1 MDISNTPSLIFV
13 TTAIPLVTALFI
25 MFSGKRPNIRET
37 WAVIGA
43 ALTFMSVVNLLPL
56 VLSGGNPEHT
66 FFTIYSGV
74 SVKFRLDGMGLL
86 FAGTSSF
93 LWILAAFYCVGYMR
107 GLNEHA
113 QTRFYVC
120 YAISVGGA
128 MGAAF
133 AGNLFTLYLFYEI
146 VSIATYPLVM
156 HHQDKEGY
164 EGGQKYIV
172 YLFFTSKAFLLTGM
186 VLLYMQCGT
195 LDFNATGVMDGI
207 FPAGASKPLVIVVYL
222 MFLFGFAKS
231 GIMPLHNW
239 LPSAM
244 VAPTPVSALLHAVVV
259 VKVGVF
265 STVRVMLSVF
275 GTQLLADTGMGI
287 FTAYFV
293 SFTIITAS
301 IIALTKTN
309 LKARLAYST
318 VSQLS
323 YIILGSAMLAPSS
336 VTGGLIHIT
345 NHAFSKIT
353 LFFCAGAI
361 FVASGKKDI
370 SEMGG
375 LAKRMPL
382 TMVAFAVASLSMIGV
397 PPVSGFVTKWYLAVG
412 AMDIH
417 NWIILTVLLVSSL
430 LNAGYFVPVVI
441 QAFFGKPLPEDEDK
455 TDNLEKRPLI
465 MFMVVPLVITAIFS
479 VAFGFYPDLFL
490 KIIGSVDT
498 TFFATILKSVAGS

>member
-13 TTAIPLVTALFI
+13 TTAIPMVTALFI
-25 MFSGKRPNIRET
+25 MFSGKRPNIRES

-43 ALTFMSVVNLLPL
+43 VLTFLSVVNLLPL
-56 VLSGGNPEHT
+56 VFQGVHPEHT
-66 FFTIYSGV
+66 FFTLYSGI

-156 HHQDKEGY
+156 HHQDEEGY
-164 EGGQKYIV
+164 EGGKKYIV
-172 YLFFTSKAFLLTGM
+172 YLFFSSKAFLLTGM

-195 LDFNATGVMDGI
+195 LDFDGLGIVNGI
-207 FPAGASKPLVIVVYL
+207 FPEGASKPLVIVIYL

-265 STVRVMLSVF
+265 STSRVMLSVF
-275 GTQLLADTGMGI
+275 GTQLLSDTGLGI

-301 IIALTKTN
+301 VIALTKTN

-318 VSQLS
+318 ISQLS
-323 YIILGSAMLAPSS
+323 YILLGVAMLSPNS

-370 SEMGG
+370 REMGG

-382 TMVAFAVASLSMIGV
+382 TMVAFTLASFSMIGV
-397 PPVSGFVTKWYLAVG
+397 PPVSGFVTKWYLAIG

-417 NWIILTVLLVSSL
+417 NWIILTILMVSSL
-430 LNAGYFVPVVI
+430 LNAGYFVPIVI
-441 QAFFGKPLPEDEDK
+441 QGFFGKPLPEDEGVN
-455 TDNLEKRPLI
+455 DNLEKNTLI
-465 MFMVVPLVITAIFS
+465 MFMVVPLMITALFS

-490 KIIGSVDT
+490 RIIGAVDT
-498 TFFATILKSVAGS
+498 NFFAIILKSVVGS

>member
-1 MDISNTPSLIFV
+1 MIETTPGMLIL
-13 TTAIPLVTALFI
+13 TAIIPMVTALLV
-25 MFSGKRPNIRET
+25 MVSGKRPNVREA
-37 WAVIGA
+37 WSVVGAV
-43 ALTFMSVVNLLPL
+43 LTFASVVNLAPA
-56 VLSGGNPEHT
+56 VLSGGELRYTYAEILPG
-66 FFTIYSGV
+66 I
-74 SVKFRLDGMGLL
+74 SVTLKLDGLGLL

-120 YAISVGGA
+120 YAAAVGGA

-146 VSIATYPLVM
+146 VSVVTYPLVM
-156 HHQDKEGY
+156 HHQDGEGY
-164 EGGQKYIV
+164 EGGRKYII

-186 VLLYMQCGT
+186 VLVYLMTGT
-195 LDFNATGVMDGI
+195 LDFADGITKGI
-207 FPAGASKPLVIVVYL
+207 FPQGTCGPILVVSFL

-231 GIMPLHNW
+231 GIMPFHNW

-265 STVRVMLSVF
+265 STARVMLSVY
-275 GTQLLADTGMGI
+275 GVDLLSASGLGL

-293 SFTIITAS
+293 SFTILCAS
-301 IIALTKTN
+301 VIALTKTN

-323 YIILGSAMLAPSS
+323 YIILGVALLNPAGI
-336 VTGGLIHIT
+336 TGGLVHIT

-361 FVASGKKDI
+361 FVATGKKDI
-370 SEMGG
+370 REMGG
-375 LAKRMPL
+375 LGRRMPW
-382 TMVAFAVASLSMIGV
+382 TMGAFALASLSMIGV
-397 PPVSGFVTKWYLAVG
+397 PPVSGFVSKWYLALG
-412 AMDIH
+412 TMENH
-417 NWIILTVLLVSSL
+417 NWVLLTVLLVSSL
-430 LNAGYFVPVVI
+430 LNAGYFLPVVI
-441 QAFFGKPLPEDEDK
+441 QAFFGTPPAEDSGN
-455 TDNLEKRPLI
+455 TGSLEQSTLLRL
-465 MFMVVPLVITAIFS
+465 MVVPLTITAICS
-479 VAFGFYPDLFL
+479 ALFGLYPDLFF
-490 KIIGSVDT
+490 KIISALDT
-498 TFFATILKSVAGS
+498 GFFAGVINVTAGL

>member
-1 MDISNTPSLIFV
+1 MDISNTFSLIFI
-13 TTAIPLVTALFI
+13 TTAIPMLTSLMLMV
-25 MFSGKRPNIRET
+25 SGKRPNVRES
-37 WAVIGA
+37 WSVIGA
-43 ALTFMSVVNLLPL
+43 VLTFLSVINLLPH
-56 VLSGGNPEHT
+56 VLAGASLEHT
-66 FFTIYSGV
+66 FFTIYPGV
-74 SVKFRLDGMGLL
+74 SIKFRLDGMGIL

-107 GLNEHA
+107 GLDEHA

-128 MGAAF
+128 MGASF

-156 HHQDKEGY
+156 HHQDAEGY
-164 EGGQKYIV
+164 EGGKKYIV

-186 VLLYMQCGT
+186 VLIYLQCNT
-195 LDFNATGVMDGI
+195 LDFDATGIVNGI
-207 FPAGASKPLVIVVYL
+207 FPEGANRILVTVTYL

-265 STVRVMLSVF
+265 STARVMLSVF
-275 GTQLLADTGMGI
+275 GTQLLDDFGLGL

-293 SFTIITAS
+293 SITILTAS
-301 IIALTKTN
+301 AIALTKTN

-323 YIILGSAMLAPSS
+323 YILLGVAMLTPTS
-336 VTGGLIHIT
+336 VTGGLIHIS

-370 SEMGG
+370 KEMGG
-375 LAKRMPL
+375 LGYRMPF
-382 TMVAFAVASLSMIGV
+382 TMAAFAIASLSMIGV
-397 PPVSGFVTKWYLAVG
+397 PPVCGFVTKWYLALG
-412 AMDIH
+412 TMDIH
-417 NWIILTVLLVSSL
+417 NWILLTVLLVSSL

-441 QAFFGKPLPEDEDK
+441 QAFYGKPLPEDEGK
-455 TDNLEKRPLI
+455 SGSLEKRPLI
-465 MFMVVPLVITAIFS
+465 MFMVVPLTITAVFS
-479 VAFGFYPDLFL
+479 VIFGFYPNLF
-490 KIIGSVDT
+490 IRVISVVDAG
-498 TFFATILKSVAGS
+498 FFSNIFSGVAGL

>member
-1 MDISNTPSLIFV
+1 MDIANTPSLIFV
-13 TTAIPLVTALFI
+13 TTAIPLITSILLMTSAN
-25 MFSGKRPNIRET
+25 KPNLRES
-37 WAVIGA
+37 WSVIGA
-43 ALTFMSVVNLLPL
+43 ILTFMSVMNLLPQ
-56 VLSGGNPEHT
+56 VLAGVALEHT
-66 FFTIYSGV
+66 FFTLFPGV

-156 HHQDKEGY
+156 HHQDEEGY
-164 EGGQKYIV
+164 EGGKKYIV

-186 VLLYMQCGT
+186 VLLYIQCHT
-195 LDFNATGVMDGI
+195 LDFDASGI
-207 FPAGASKPLVIVVYL
+207 VNGILPEGANRTLVTVTYL

-265 STVRVMLSVF
+265 STSRVMLSVF
-275 GTQLLADTGMGI
+275 GTQLLHDTGLGM

-293 SFTIITAS
+293 SFTILTAS

-323 YIILGSAMLAPSS
+323 YVLLGVAMLTPNS
-336 VTGGLIHIT
+336 VTGGLIHIS

-353 LFFCAGAI
+353 LFFCAGCI

-370 SEMGG
+370 KEMGG
-375 LAKRMPL
+375 LGYRMPF
-382 TMVAFAVASLSMIGV
+382 TMVAFSIAALSMIGV
-397 PPVSGFVTKWYLAVG
+397 PPVCGFVSKWYLALG
-412 AMDIH
+412 SMDLH

-430 LNAGYFVPVVI
+430 LNAGYFVPIVI
-441 QAFFGKPLPEDEDK
+441 QAFFGKPLPEDEGV
-455 TDNLEKRPLI
+455 TTNLEKSPLI
-465 MFMVVPLVITAIFS
+465 MFMVVPLTITAIFS
-479 VAFGFYPDLFL
+479 VIFGFYPDFFI
-490 KIIGSVDT
+490 KVVASADTNFFSNIIKG
-498 TFFATILKSVAGS
+498 IAGL

>member
-1 MDISNTPSLIFV
+1 ML
-13 TTAIPLVTALFI
+13 
-25 MFSGKRPNIRET
+25 SGKKPNLRES
-37 WAVIGA
+37 WSVIGA
-43 ALTFMSVVNLLPL
+43 ILTFLSVVNLLPQI
-56 VLSGGNPEHT
+56 LSGIHPEYT
-66 FFTIYSGV
+66 FFTIYPGV
-74 SVKFRLDGMGLL
+74 CVKFRLDGMGIL

-113 QTRFYVC
+113 LTRFYVC

-156 HHQDKEGY
+156 HHQDAEGY
-164 EGGQKYIV
+164 EGGKKYIV

-195 LDFNATGVMDGI
+195 LDFNATGIVNGV
-207 FPAGASKPLVIVVYL
+207 FPEGANHTLVIITYL

-265 STVRVMLSVF
+265 STSRVMLSIF
-275 GTQLLADTGMGI
+275 GTQLLADTGMGL

-293 SFTIITAS
+293 SFTVLTAS

-323 YIILGSAMLAPSS
+323 YILLGVAMLTPNS

-353 LFFCAGAI
+353 LFFCAGCI
-361 FVASGKKDI
+361 YVASGKKDI
-370 SEMGG
+370 TEMGG
-375 LAKRMPL
+375 LGYRMPF
-382 TMVAFAVASLSMIGV
+382 TMVAFALGALSMIGV
-397 PPVSGFVTKWYLAVG
+397 PPVSGFVTKWYLALG

-417 NWIILTVLLVSSL
+417 NWIILTVLMVSSL

-441 QAFFGKPLPEDEDK
+441 QAFYGKPLPEDEGV
-455 TDNLEKRPLI
+455 TGSLEKSPLI
-465 MFMVVPLVITAIFS
+465 LFMVVPLMITAVFS
-479 VAFGFYPDLFL
+479 VAFGFYPDLFI
-490 KIIGSVDT
+490 KVISAVDT
-498 TFFATILKSVAGS
+498 HFFGHIIKGIAGS

>member
-13 TTAIPLVTALFI
+13 TAAIPLITSLFI
-25 MFSGKRPNIRET
+25 MFSGKRPNIRES

-43 ALTFMSVVNLLPL
+43 ILTFVSVVNLLPD
-56 VLSGGNPEHT
+56 VLNGARYEHT
-66 FFTIYSGV
+66 FFTILDGI
-74 SVKFRLDGMGLL
+74 SVKFRVDGMGLL

-156 HHQDKEGY
+156 HHQDAEGY
-164 EGGQKYIV
+164 EGGKKYIV
-172 YLFFTSKAFLLTGM
+172 YLFFTSKAFLLSGM
-186 VLLYMQCGT
+186 VLLYLQCGT
-195 LDFNATGVMDGI
+195 LDFNATGVVDGI
-207 FPAGASKPLVIVVYL
+207 FPAGASKPLVIVIYL

-265 STVRVMLSVF
+265 STARVMLSVF
-275 GTQLLADTGMGI
+275 GTQLLSDSGMGI

-293 SFTIITAS
+293 SITIVTAS
-301 IIALTKTN
+301 VIALTKTN

-323 YIILGSAMLAPSS
+323 YILLGVAILAPAG

-353 LFFCAGAI
+353 LFFCAGAV

-370 SEMGG
+370 TEMGG
-375 LAKRMPL
+375 LAKRMPF
-382 TMVAFAVASLSMIGV
+382 TMVAFALASLSMIGV
-397 PPVSGFVTKWYLAVG
+397 PPVCGFVTKWYLAVG
-412 AMDIH
+412 AMNIH
-417 NWIILTVLLVSSL
+417 NWIILTILLVSSL

-441 QAFFGKPLPEDEDK
+441 QAFFGTPPPEDAEK
-455 TDNLEKRPLI
+455 TESLEKNPLI
-465 MFMVVPLVITAIFS
+465 MFMVVPLVITALFS

-490 KIIGSVDT
+490 KIIGAVDT
-498 TFFATILKSVAGS
+498 TFFATILKGVAGS

>member
-1 MDISNTPSLIFV
+1 MDISNTPSLIFL
-13 TTAIPLVTALFI
+13 TTAIPMLTSLMLMV
-25 MFSGKRPNIRET
+25 SGKRPNVRES
-37 WAVIGA
+37 WSVLGAV
-43 ALTFMSVVNLLPL
+43 LTFLSVMNLLPY
-56 VLSGGNPEHT
+56 VMSGVALEHT
-66 FFTIYSGV
+66 FFEIYPGV
-74 SVKFRLDGMGLL
+74 CVKFRLDGMGIL

-107 GLNEHA
+107 GLDEHA

-156 HHQDKEGY
+156 HHQDAEGY
-164 EGGQKYIV
+164 EGGKKYIV

-195 LDFNATGVMDGI
+195 LDFDASGI
-207 FPAGASKPLVIVVYL
+207 VNGILPEGANRTLVTVTYL
-222 MFLFGFAKS
+222 CFLFGFAKS

-265 STVRVMLSVF
+265 STARVMLSIF
-275 GTQLLADTGMGI
+275 GTQLLSDTGLGI

-293 SFTIITAS
+293 SFTIVTAS
-301 IIALTKTN
+301 VIALTKTN

-323 YIILGSAMLAPSS
+323 YILLGVAMLTPNS
-336 VTGGLIHIT
+336 VTGGILHIT

-353 LFFCAGAI
+353 LFFCAGCI

-370 SEMGG
+370 KEMGG
-375 LAKRMPL
+375 LGYRMPF
-382 TMVAFAVASLSMIGV
+382 TMVAFALASLSMIGV
-397 PPVSGFVTKWYLAVG
+397 PPVCGFVTKWYLALG
-412 AMDIH
+412 TMDIH
-417 NWIILTVLLVSSL
+417 NWILLTVLLVSSL

-441 QAFFGKPLPEDEDK
+441 QAFYGKPLPEDEGQ
-455 TDNLEKRPLI
+455 TSSLEKRPLI
-465 MFMVVPLVITAIFS
+465 MFMVVPLTITAIFS
-479 VAFGFYPDLFL
+479 VLFGFYPDFFIRIVGALDTGFFGH
-490 KIIGSVDT
+490 IING
-498 TFFATILKSVAGS
+498 IAGV

>member
-13 TTAIPLVTALFI
+13 TTAIPMITSLLLMV
-25 MFSGKRPNIRET
+25 SGKRPNVRES
-37 WAVIGA
+37 WSVIGA
-43 ALTFMSVVNLLPL
+43 VLTFLSVVNLLPH
-56 VLSGGNPEHT
+56 VLSGMTLEHT
-66 FFTIYSGV
+66 FFTIYPGV
-74 SVKFRLDGMGLL
+74 CVKFRIDGMGLL

-107 GLNEHA
+107 GLDEHA

-133 AGNLFTLYLFYEI
+133 SGNLFTLYLFYEI

-156 HHQDKEGY
+156 HHQDAEGY
-164 EGGQKYIV
+164 EGGKKYIV

-186 VLLYMQCGT
+186 VLLYLQCHT
-195 LDFNATGVMDGI
+195 LDFDATGIVSGI
-207 FPAGASKPLVIVVYL
+207 LPEGANRTLVTVTYL

-265 STVRVMLSVF
+265 STARVMLSIF
-275 GTQLLADTGMGI
+275 GTQLLADTGLGL

-293 SFTIITAS
+293 SITIVTAS
-301 IIALTKTN
+301 VIALTKTN

-323 YIILGSAMLAPSS
+323 YILLGVAMLSPNS

-345 NHAFSKIT
+345 NHAFAKIT
-353 LFFCAGAI
+353 LFFCAGCI

-370 SEMGG
+370 TEMGG
-375 LAKRMPL
+375 LGYRMPFTL
-382 TMVAFAVASLSMIGV
+382 AAFALASLSMIGI
-397 PPVSGFVTKWYLAVG
+397 PPVSGFVTKWYLALG
-412 AMDIH
+412 TMDIH
-417 NWIILTVLLVSSL
+417 NWILLTVLMVSSL
-430 LNAGYFVPVVI
+430 LNAGYFVPIVI
-441 QAFFGKPLPEDEDK
+441 QAFYGKPLPEDEGVK
-455 TDNLEKRPLI
+455 GSLEKRPLI
-465 MFMVVPLVITAIFS
+465 MFMVVPLMITAVFS
-479 VAFGFYPDLFL
+479 VLFGFYPDAFIR
-490 KIIGSVDT
+490 IIGAVDAN
-498 TFFATILKSVAGS
+498 FFGHIMKGIAGS

>member
-1 MDISNTPSLIFV
+1 MDIANTPSLIFV
-13 TTAIPLVTALFI
+13 TTAIPLITSILLMTSA
-25 MFSGKRPNIRET
+25 KKPNLRES
-37 WAVIGA
+37 WSVIGA
-43 ALTFMSVVNLLPL
+43 ILTFMSVMNLLPQ
-56 VLSGGNPEHT
+56 VLAGVALEHT
-66 FFTIYSGV
+66 FFTLFPGV

-156 HHQDKEGY
+156 HHQDEEGY
-164 EGGQKYIV
+164 EGGKKYIV

-186 VLLYMQCGT
+186 VLLYIQCHT
-195 LDFNATGVMDGI
+195 LDFDASGI
-207 FPAGASKPLVIVVYL
+207 VNGILPEGANRTLVTVTYL

-265 STVRVMLSVF
+265 STSRVMLSVF
-275 GTQLLADTGMGI
+275 GTRLLHDTGLGM

-293 SFTIITAS
+293 SFTIMTAS

-309 LKARLAYST
+309 LKIGRASCRER
-318 VSQLS
+318 VS
-323 YIILGSAMLAPSS
+323 
-336 VTGGLIHIT
+336 
-345 NHAFSKIT
+345 
-353 LFFCAGAI
+353 
-361 FVASGKKDI
+361 
-370 SEMGG
+370 
-375 LAKRMPL
+375 
-382 TMVAFAVASLSMIGV
+382 
-397 PPVSGFVTKWYLAVG
+397 
-412 AMDIH
+412 
-417 NWIILTVLLVSSL
+417 
-430 LNAGYFVPVVI
+430 
-441 QAFFGKPLPEDEDK
+441 
-455 TDNLEKRPLI
+455 
-465 MFMVVPLVITAIFS
+465 
-479 VAFGFYPDLFL
+479 
-490 KIIGSVDT
+490 
-498 TFFATILKSVAGS
+498 